1 MYSIENPD
9 MYTFDKE
16 PERSLNFAD
25 LVTEDIKIKMLQI
38 VIEDH
43 SKVSILTKIL
53 EVPFST
59 GTLDL
64 CRRCLPSRESRT
76 QTNAR
81 RSRLWKVKD
90 YLA

>member
-1 MYSIENPD
+1 MYSIENSD

-25 LVTEDIKIKMLQI
+25 LVTEDIKMLQI

-43 SKVSILTKIL
+43 SKVILTKIL
-53 EVPFST
+53 ETPPLTCDGDEYPVENH
-59 GTLDL
+59 GRKQMHGDHD
-64 CRRCLPSRESRT
+64 
-76 QTNAR
+76 
-81 RSRLWKVKD
+81 RSRKVKG

>member
-1 MYSIENPD
+1 MYSIETSD

-25 LVTEDIKIKMLQI
+25 LVTEDIKMLQI

-53 EVPFST
+53 DT
-59 GTLDL
+59 GTPPLTCDDDVYPVENHG
-64 CRRCLPSRESRT
+64 RKHMEITIDRGR
-76 QTNAR
+76 
-81 RSRLWKVKD
+81 
-90 YLA
+90 

>member
-1 MYSIENPD
+1 MYSIENSD
-9 MYTFDKE
+9 MYTLDKE

-25 LVTEDIKIKMLQI
+25 SVTEDIKMLQI

-59 GTLDL
+59 RTPDL
-64 CRRCLPSRESRT
+64 
-76 QTNAR
+76 
-81 RSRLWKVKD
+81 
-90 YLA
+90 

>member
-1 MYSIENPD
+1 MYSIENSD

-25 LVTEDIKIKMLQI
+25 LVTDEDIKMLQI

-53 EVPFST
+53 ETPPLTCDGDVYPVENH
-59 GTLDL
+59 GRKQMHGDHD
-64 CRRCLPSRESRT
+64 
-76 QTNAR
+76 
-81 RSRLWKVKD
+81 RSRKVKG

>member
-1 MYSIENPD
+1 MYSIENSD

-25 LVTEDIKIKMLQI
+25 LVTEDIKMLQI

-59 GTLDL
+59 RTPDL
-64 CRRCLPSRESRT
+64 
-76 QTNAR
+76 
-81 RSRLWKVKD
+81 
-90 YLA
+90 

>member
-1 MYSIENPD
+1 MYSIENSD

-25 LVTEDIKIKMLQI
+25 LVTDEDIKMLQI

-59 GTLDL
+59 RTPDL
-64 CRRCLPSRESRT
+64 
-76 QTNAR
+76 
-81 RSRLWKVKD
+81 
-90 YLA
+90 